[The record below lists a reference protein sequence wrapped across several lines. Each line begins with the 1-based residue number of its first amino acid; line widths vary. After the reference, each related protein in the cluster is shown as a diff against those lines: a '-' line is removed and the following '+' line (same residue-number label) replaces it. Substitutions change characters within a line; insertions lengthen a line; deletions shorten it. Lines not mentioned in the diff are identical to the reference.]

1 MRLNWKKTGLIAL
14 DVILGAYIILAFTA
28 FNKPDETSNLCV
40 KVDINIQDVN
50 TNGFIDAKE
59 IKGRLQKAH
68 IYPLSRQ
75 MANINTREIEE
86 TLKMSPFVKTAE
98 CYKTQDGCA

>member
-1 MRLNWKKTGLIAL
+1 MRLNWKKTGLITL

-59 IKGRLQKAH
+59 IKGTYIPALKTDGQHQYQRN
-68 IYPLSRQ
+68 RG
-75 MANINTREIEE
+75 NT
-86 TLKMSPFVKTAE
+86 
-98 CYKTQDGCA
+98 